1 MKNRPPGPPE
11 KLLFMSYLIAITGK
25 GGVGKTTI
33 AALLIN
39 RLIKKGCKPVLAVD
53 ADPNTCLDAALG
65 VSVQKTVGGVR
76 EEAREI
82 AGKGMA
88 SGISKQ
94 QLLEM
99 KIAECLVEADDFD
112 LIAMGRP
119 EGPGCYCYANNVL
132 KSVLVEISANYPYVV
147 LDNEAGLENLS
158 RRIVQSVDLLI
169 MVTDPSRRGLETVSR
184 LHALTIEMQLK
195 YRQLAIIVNR
205 LRGNELPS
213 SINDLK
219 KQIEANFVIGLP
231 DNDRLARLAEQGQPL
246 SNLEEEN
253 PVIKC
258 LDDFI
263 NCLRRPG
270 NPFEKGFPGPSQNF

>member
-1 MKNRPPGPPE
+1 MTNDRSYKS
-11 KLLFMSYLIAITGK
+11 LMSYLIAITGK
-25 GGVGKTTI
+25 GGVGKTSI
-33 AALLIN
+33 AALLID
-39 RLIKKGCKPVLAVD
+39 RLIKTDRKPVLAVD

-65 VSVQKTVGGVR
+65 VSVEKTVGGVR

-132 KSVLVEISANYPYVV
+132 KSVLTEIAKHYPYVV

-158 RRIVQSVDLLI
+158 RRIVQKVDLLV
-169 MVTDPSRRGLETVSR
+169 MVADPSQRGIETIKR
-184 LHALTIEMQLK
+184 LHSLALEMETK
-195 YRQLAIIVNR
+195 YQQLAIIINR
-205 LRGNELPS
+205 LRSDQLPPGVNE
-213 SINDLK
+213 LK
-219 KQIEANFVIGLP
+219 KQINADFVVGLP
-231 DNDRLARLAEQGQPL
+231 DNDRLAALSEQGQPL
-246 SNLEEEN
+246 LDLEPDN
-253 PVIKC
+253 PMIERLDSFIKK
-258 LDDFI
+258 L
-263 NCLRRPG
+263 PG
-270 NPFEKGFPGPSQNF
+270 GSF

>member
-1 MKNRPPGPPE
+1 
-11 KLLFMSYLIAITGK
+11 MSYLIAITGK

-65 VSVQKTVGGVR
+65 VSVEKTIGGIR

-82 AGKGMA
+82 AGKGMT

-99 KIAECLVEADDFD
+99 KIAQCLVEADDFD

-132 KSVLVEISANYPYVV
+132 KSVLTEISKHYPYVI

-158 RRIVQSVDLLI
+158 RRIVQKVDMLI
-169 MVTDPSRRGLETVSR
+169 MVTDPSRSGLETIER
-184 LHALTIEMQLK
+184 LYTLAKEMEIK
-195 YRQLAIIVNR
+195 YQQLAIIVNR
-205 LRGNELPS
+205 LRSNKLPPQVR
-213 SINDLK
+213 DLK
-219 KQIEANFVIGLP
+219 RRINANFVFGLP
-231 DNDRLARLAEQGQPL
+231 NNDRLADHSELGKPL
-246 SNLEEEN
+246 LEL
-253 PVIKC
+253 K
-258 LDDFI
+258 
-263 NCLRRPG
+263 PG
-270 NPFEKGFPGPSQNF
+270 NPANN